1 MGVLEGEE
9 GVWKQR
15 QSFRRMKTYVSHFFG
30 SLKNYSS
37 LLALF
42 KYQRHQ
48 IKLVKT
54 VLILE
59 PNHPR
64 VILGVK
70 PCEVF
75 LGFLALIFLDC
86 IVLTSH
92 WLLCFSCFTHTS
104 LVRFTGF
111 CTEYEPNPNDSNST
125 VDSNVDL
132 N

>member
-1 MGVLEGEE
+1 MGGGRGGLEAKTEFQANE
-9 GVWKQR
+9 NQR
-15 QSFRRMKTYVSHFFG
+15 QSFFWFTQELQR
-30 SLKNYSS
+30 

-111 CTEYEPNPNDSNST
+111 CTQYEPNPNDSNST